1 MSEAA
6 SVDDHLAL
14 GELIAT
20 GDADAVV
27 AALGDLLGAPA
38 AILNLDGTPVGAA
51 AEPRGALRLPLVI
64 DLETIG
70 YLASPAPAAALVAA
84 AELLRWGLLARSRM
98 RAVAALAARHEQAQV
113 SEAGETGYADL
124 AAAIDAG
131 VREQLQLI
139 EAGQRQIYQ
148 AERLAS
154 IAQLA
159 AGIAHEI
166 NNPLGFINTNLN
178 AASRYLEQLRDLK
191 SICDGAEWTRLDLD
205 FVLDD
210 FASLMQESVGGVE
223 RIARIVRGL
232 RGFSNADQPEEQ
244 MTDLNAQLAA
254 LLKATADQKPADVTL
269 VSDLQPLPK
278 IMCLPGHLGEALHN
292 ILDNALQAVGEQ
304 GTITVRTRLL
314 SNAISVEIVDDGE
327 GIANEAL
334 PRVFD
339 PFYTTRAVGSGTGL
353 GLTVAREI
361 VHVHGGRIWID
372 SVAGR
377 GTAVTI
383 ELPT

>member
-1 MSEAA
+1 
-6 SVDDHLAL
+6 
-14 GELIAT
+14 
-20 GDADAVV
+20 
-27 AALGDLLGAPA
+27 
-38 AILNLDGTPVGAA
+38 
-51 AEPRGALRLPLVI
+51 
-64 DLETIG
+64 
-70 YLASPAPAAALVAA
+70 
-84 AELLRWGLLARSRM
+84 
-98 RAVAALAARHEQAQV
+98 
-113 SEAGETGYADL
+113 
-124 AAAIDAG
+124 
-131 VREQLQLI
+131 
-139 EAGQRQIYQ
+139 
-148 AERLAS
+148 
-154 IAQLA
+154 
-159 AGIAHEI
+159 
-166 NNPLGFINTNLN
+166 
-178 AASRYLEQLRDLK
+178 
-191 SICDGAEWTRLDLD
+191 
-205 FVLDD
+205 
-210 FASLMQESVGGVE
+210 
-223 RIARIVRGL
+223 
-232 RGFSNADQPEEQ
+232 

-254 LLKATADQKPADVTL
+254 LLKVTADQKPADVTL